1 MNFGAH
7 QKPTVG
13 DTKTAMINEDHLGWI
28 KCDGRL
34 LSPSEYQNLYKVIGY
49 SFGRAGPLFRLP
61 DPAGRVMGMI
71 GAVNP
76 DNTDVS
82 QNLTTRYMGGLS
94 GEETHT
100 LIIAEIPSHNHG
112 TNASDTVPGNN
123 LTGISGDHIHGITD
137 PTHTHSIT
145 DPGHSHT
152 GVPNQASTAVNGL
165 SNYTGNG
172 ASTGSSFTGITG
184 ANANSTGITIN
195 IAGNHQHTI
204 ASQGGSDP
212 HNNIQP
218 TLWLGNLFIYSG
230 KTGFNRGGT
239 YSGSFPNTTGTNIY

>member
-13 DTKTAMINEDHLGWI
+13 DTKTALINEDHLGWI

-71 GAVNP
+71 GSANP
-76 DNTDVS
+76 TNTDVP
-82 QNLTTRYMGGLS
+82 QNLTARYMGGLS

-100 LIIAEIPSHNHG
+100 LTIPEMPIHTHVIDFSG
-112 TNASDTVPGNN
+112 
-123 LTGISGDHIHGITD
+123 TGIYLDPSGEHV
-137 PTHTHSIT
+137 HTIT
-145 DPGHSHT
+145 DPGHHHSYTRVNETSASATVGDHYYMSTTSDST
-152 GVPNQASTAVNGL
+152 GNAYTGISVNSNGL
-165 SNYTGNG
+165 H
-172 ASTGSSFTGITG
+172 
-184 ANANSTGITIN
+184 
-195 IAGNHQHTI
+195 NHELHDPTHNHD
-204 ASQGGSDP
+204 AENEGGDLP

-239 YSGSFPNTTGTNIY
+239 YSGAFPNTTGTNVY

>member
-13 DTKTAMINEDHLGWI
+13 DTKTALINEDHLGWI

-71 GAVNP
+71 GSARST
-76 DNTDVS
+76 NTDVP
-82 QNLTTRYMGGLS
+82 QNLTARYMGGLS

-100 LIIAEIPSHNHG
+100 LTIPEMPIHTHVIDFSGTGIYIDPSGAHVHGVTDPQHSHSYQNQPNSHEVAVSLTTTSTADNVNVG
-112 TNASDTVPGNN
+112 QTTGSSS
-123 LTGISGDHIHGITD
+123 TGISINSNGLHNHELHD
-137 PTHTHSIT
+137 PTH
-145 DPGHSHT
+145 
-152 GVPNQASTAVNGL
+152 
-165 SNYTGNG
+165 
-172 ASTGSSFTGITG
+172 
-184 ANANSTGITIN
+184 
-195 IAGNHQHTI
+195 NHD
-204 ASQGGSDP
+204 ADDEGGDLP

-239 YSGSFPNTTGTNIY
+239 YSGAFPNTTGTNVY

>member
-13 DTKTAMINEDHLGWI
+13 DTKTALVNEDHMGWI

-34 LSPSEYQNLYKVIGY
+34 LSPSEYQNLFKVIGY

-71 GAVNP
+71 GSANP
-76 DNTDVS
+76 SNTDVP
-82 QNLTTRYMGGLS
+82 QNLTARSMGGLS
-94 GEETHT
+94 GEELHQLTIPEMPIHTHVIDFSGT
-100 LIIAEIPSHNHG
+100 DIYIDPSG
-112 TNASDTVPGNN
+112 A
-123 LTGISGDHIHGITD
+123 HIHGVTD
-137 PTHTHSIT
+137 PTHAHSYST
-145 DPGHSHT
+145 YSASNT
-152 GVPNQASTAVNGL
+152 GYVAATENDGVLAGTQSIN
-165 SNYTGNG
+165 
-172 ASTGSSFTGITG
+172 TGST
-184 ANANSTGITIN
+184 STGISIN
-195 IAGNHQHTI
+195 SAGLHNHELHDPTHNHD
-204 ASQGGSDP
+204 AENEGGDVP